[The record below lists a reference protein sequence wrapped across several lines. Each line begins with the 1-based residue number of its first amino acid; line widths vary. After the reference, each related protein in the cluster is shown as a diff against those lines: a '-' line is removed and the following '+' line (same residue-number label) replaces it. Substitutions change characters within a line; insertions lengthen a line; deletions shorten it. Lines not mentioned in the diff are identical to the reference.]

1 VDIIKAD
8 IKYFDSVY
16 SLICELENELV
27 NKETL
32 LQVFIKN
39 IANSDIFYYLAIDDG
54 EIVGFASVHLQ
65 YLLHHMGKIAEL
77 QELVVSKD
85 KQGHGIGS
93 FLFEKVIEMA
103 MENECLLLEVCCNQ
117 VRGLSHKF
125 YIKQGM
131 KNSHYKFTL
140 PLPCTK

>member
-1 VDIIKAD
+1 MDIIKAD